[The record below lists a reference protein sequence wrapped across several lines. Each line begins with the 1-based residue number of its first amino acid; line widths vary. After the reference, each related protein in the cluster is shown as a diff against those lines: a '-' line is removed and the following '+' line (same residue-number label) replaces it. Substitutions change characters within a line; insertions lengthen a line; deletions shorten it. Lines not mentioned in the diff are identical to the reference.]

1 VAAAACG
8 VTVKDVDNERPD
20 PLEADHEMA
29 LSTWTCTGPGTHRA
43 GLPPAEASMMKA
55 WYVAALVSWPLA
67 AAATEPAPCIGGE
80 APREAVSAYLQ
91 AMQARQFKDAYAHL
105 GASMTDGLG
114 EHEWVRRMALAFPRG
129 GVSITGI
136 DIREPRVRRGAGDC
150 SDAAL
155 VPNVLRSRDRINVD
169 GIVEFELYDVV
180 RTADDWRIV
189 GQETLYDTERII
201 AIFPDVEIVE
211 LGQADTGTR

>member
-1 VAAAACG
+1 
-8 VTVKDVDNERPD
+8 
-20 PLEADHEMA
+20 
-29 LSTWTCTGPGTHRA
+29 
-43 GLPPAEASMMKA
+43 
-55 WYVAALVSWPLA
+55 
-67 AAATEPAPCIGGE
+67 
-80 APREAVSAYLQ
+80 
-91 AMQARQFKDAYAHL
+91 
-105 GASMTDGLG
+105 
-114 EHEWVRRMALAFPRG
+114 MALAFPRG